1 MDGATY
7 TDDTTLDDEYEQ
19 QRLDALPE
27 ELQEL
32 ASSITLTNSRAY
44 HRTLSDS
51 SRKEPP
57 SMDQDTII
65 LEIDLSGDE
74 DTIVVLMPEE

>member
-1 MDGATY
+1 MDGTTY

-32 ASSITLTNSRAY
+32 AYKHHLDQFEAV
-44 HRTLSDS
+44 
-51 SRKEPP
+51 P
-57 SMDQDTII
+57 SYVGRYQQQQ
-65 LEIDLSGDE
+65 EGAA
-74 DTIVVLMPEE
+74 